1 MSRLNR
7 SGWLLFLLSAVLF
20 AVSGIRSGDWLVIS
34 GSVVFGAACVL
45 FLLPDR

>member
-1 MSRLNR
+1 MSRLHR
-7 SGWLLFLLSAVLF
+7 AGWLLFLLSAMLF
-20 AVSGIRSGDWLVIS
+20 GVSGVRSGDWLVIA